1 MGQFRMRRQAVSM
14 LSMAAVFMATGCGV
28 RGGDWAQS
36 RYERTT
42 TVRTP
47 LDAGSNLDVETSSG
61 SIVINGADGTDCDIL
76 ATITAHAPT
85 EAEAEELAEQVVI
98 TPEFIGNTLKVR
110 AETPRTTNNRSVS
123 VSYRIVVPR
132 QTNVTCHSSYGS
144 LELTG
149 IRGTVTARTSS
160 GSVKAENIRGATSL
174 SSSYGSIT
182 CGGFSEGDLTIKTSS
197 GKIDVSDATF
207 GRCDAETSYGSVTG
221 RSLQGETIRFRSS
234 SGSLD
239 LIDGTAGAMDLST
252 SYGRVDAR
260 QIVVGDLRATSGS
273 GSLDVICAT
282 TCPPD
287 LAANVKSSYGGVT
300 FTAPAA
306 FSGKVYLATNYG
318 SVRTDRPIT
327 VSGQIDKKK
336 IEGTIGN
343 GSGNLRL
350 ETSSGSVTLR

>member
-1 MGQFRMRRQAVSM
+1 MVQSRRKRQAAWMISI
-14 LSMAAVFMATGCGV
+14 AAVFMVTGCGV
-28 RGGDWAQS
+28 RGGNWAQC
-36 RYERTT
+36 RYERTMT
-42 TVRTP
+42 ARTP
-47 LDAGSNLDVETSSG
+47 LEPGSTLDVETSSG
-61 SIVINGADGTDCDIL
+61 SIAITGTDGTDCDVL
-76 ATITAHAPT
+76 ATITGHAPT
-85 EAEAEELAEQVVI
+85 EAEAEELVEQVTI

-123 VSYRIVVPR
+123 VSYRITVPR
-132 QTNVTCHSSYGS
+132 HTNVKCHSSYGS
-144 LELTG
+144 LELAG

-160 GSVKAENIRGATSL
+160 GSVRAEDIQGSTSL

-182 CGGFSEGDLTIKTSS
+182 CGRFSEGDLTIKTSS

-207 GRCDAETSYGSVTG
+207 GRCDAETSYGSVSG

-239 LIDGTAGAMDLST
+239 LIDGTAEAMDLST
-252 SYGRVDAR
+252 SYGRVEAR
-260 QIVVGDLRATSGS
+260 QIVVSDLRATSGS
-273 GSLDVICAT
+273 GSLDVVCAA

-287 LAANVKSSYGGVT
+287 LTANVKSSYGSVT

-306 FSGKVYLATNYG
+306 FSGRVYLATNYG
-318 SVRTDRPIT
+318 SVRTHLPIT

-336 IEGTIGN
+336 IEGTIGT
-343 GSGNLRL
+343 GSGNLRI